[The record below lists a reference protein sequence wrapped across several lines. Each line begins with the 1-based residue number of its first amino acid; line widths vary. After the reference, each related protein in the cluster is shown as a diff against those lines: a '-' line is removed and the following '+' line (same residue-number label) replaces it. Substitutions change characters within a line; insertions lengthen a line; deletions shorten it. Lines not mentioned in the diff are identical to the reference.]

1 MNKSVSII
9 LFIASSLTGF
19 ILVQTAQAE
28 NSMAKKILF
37 VDSYHQGYTA
47 SSHIVSGVK
56 EALTG
61 HNIDFKLIEMDSKRN
76 PEPADIKVSALKV
89 KTIIDA
95 YQPDVLIA
103 CDDNAAKYLIEPFY
117 KNSDLPIVFCGINW
131 NASIYGF
138 PFRNMTGIVEVAL
151 VSEIIRHL
159 KKHSKGNRIGFLGG
173 DRLSERKNRQY
184 YQKRFNIDFAKTYF
198 ASSFEQWQH
207 AFAKLQDE
215 VDMLIITTHAGITD
229 WNDADAQTFV
239 EKHVKI
245 PVATENEWEMS
256 HALVGITKDYKEMG
270 LWSGHTALKILAGI
284 PPNQIPITSN
294 KKGKLFFN
302 TRIAK
307 ILGITKV
314 PELAEIVD

>member
-1 MNKSVSII
+1 MNKGVSII
-9 LFIASSLTGF
+9 LLTGF
-19 ILVQTAQAE
+19 MLGQTVEAE

-61 HNIDFKLIEMDSKRN
+61 HKINFQLIEMDSKRN
-76 PEPADIKVSALKV
+76 PEPADIKAAALKSKAV
-89 KTIIDA
+89 IDE
-95 YQPDVLIA
+95 YKPDVLIA
-103 CDDNAAKYLIEPFY
+103 CDDNAAKYLIKPFY

-131 NASIYGF
+131 DASIYGF
-138 PFRNMTGIVEVAL
+138 PFQNMTGIVEVAL

-159 KKHSKGNRIGFLGG
+159 RKHSKGNRIGFLGG

-198 ASSFEQWQH
+198 ASSVEQWQRS
-207 AFAKLQDE
+207 FAKLQNE
-215 VDMLIITTHAGITD
+215 VDMLIITTHAGITGWD
-229 WNDADAQTFV
+229 DASAQAFV
-239 EKHVKI
+239 EKHVKV
-245 PVATENEWEMS
+245 PVATEHQWEMPY
-256 HALVGITKDYKEMG
+256 ALIGIAKDYKEIG
-270 LWSGHTALKILAGI
+270 LWSGHAALKILEGI
-284 PPNQIPITSN
+284 PPSQIHITSN
-294 KKGKLFFN
+294 KKGKLYFN

-307 ILGITKV
+307 ILGITEV

>member
-1 MNKSVSII
+1 MNKGILII
-9 LFIASSLTGF
+9 LFITSFTSF
-19 ILVQTAQAE
+19 MLVQVAQAE
-28 NSMAKKILF
+28 NSTSKKILF

-61 HNIDFKLIEMDSKRN
+61 RNIDFKLIEMDSKRN
-76 PEPADIKVSALKV
+76 PEPADIKVAALKV
-89 KTIIDA
+89 KTIIDG
-95 YQPDVLIA
+95 YKPDVLIA

-229 WNDADAQTFV
+229 WDDADAQTFV
-239 EKHVKI
+239 EKTCKN
-245 PVATENEWEMS
+245 T
-256 HALVGITKDYKEMG
+256 GCYRTRMG
-270 LWSGHTALKILAGI
+270 NVSCPGGYH
-284 PPNQIPITSN
+284 
-294 KKGKLFFN
+294 
-302 TRIAK
+302 
-307 ILGITKV
+307 
-314 PELAEIVD
+314 

>member
-89 KTIIDA
+89 KTIIHA

-117 KNSDLPIVFCGINW
+117 KDGNLPIVFCGINW
-131 NASIYGF
+131 DASIYGF
-138 PFRNMTGIVEVAL
+138 PFQNMTGIVEVAL

-159 KKHSKGNRIGFLGG
+159 RKHSKGNRIGFLGG
-173 DRLSERKNRQY
+173 DRLSERKNREY

-198 ASSFEQWQH
+198 ASSFEQWQRS
-207 AFAKLQDE
+207 FAKLQDE
-215 VDMLIITTHAGITD
+215 VDMLIITTHAGVTGRD
-229 WNDADAQTFV
+229 NADAQTFV

-245 PVATENEWEMS
+245 PVATEHQWEMPY
-256 HALVGITKDYKEMG
+256 ALVGITKDYKEMG
-270 LWSGHTALKILAGI
+270 LWSGHTALKILAGV